1 MEMVPL
7 SIAIAAI
14 EQASNLQAYQ
24 AKLDEAMKMM
34 NNFEANKDGVI
45 SGIKFESGD
54 SVTKGDILFSID

>member
-1 MEMVPL
+1 MAINLDEHKVYVESHKMEMVPL

-34 NNFEANKDGVI
+34 NDAFKDI
-45 SGIKFESGD
+45 NN
-54 SVTKGDILFSID
+54 SVEGLDD